1 MYLNIYSI
9 PVYLVAIMMAM
20 LGLLTRSQKSTPGTG
35 YFSLLMF
42 SGAIYSIF
50 YALEISSDSIQLV
63 EIFYTLQY
71 TGIPFIPA
79 FFLLFT
85 ISYTKKTEVI
95 RPAMLFL
102 ILFIPFLTF
111 GFALSNSL
119 HDLFISDGFLDPEG
133 PFPVYAFNRGPL
145 YWVHQVYSLIAILMA
160 ILMLFRMWNTSAP
173 AFRSQ
178 VAVVLIGSS
187 VPFVMY
193 IFYILD
199 MVPWGLDVNPFSFAV
214 TGIFIF
220 IGISKFKLFSLAPL
234 ARNMLFDSIPD
245 GVVVIDRHFRLVDFN
260 ITASKILDIN
270 SRDIGKASGEV
281 FGKWPEV
288 LTFMTIR
295 ENRRDFEIS
304 RITESGSLFLKCYF
318 TPLSDVRSIDRGQ
331 MLIIH
336 DVTGQRKAELEKDE
350 SEEKFRLIFENAPLG
365 LMYFDKDGIIELC
378 NDDFIRILGTTEDK
392 LIGLN
397 LNKLSDKRIQDA
409 LITTFKGESA
419 VFEGEYTSHTGTN
432 KVFVRAIS
440 KPVFSKNNIVEG
452 ALCIMEDITMRM
464 AVDENIRRTNAELKR
479 LNAEKDKFFS
489 ILAHDLRSPF
499 SAFLGF
505 TDILVEGIDTLPA
518 EMIKSIGVSM
528 KESANNLYSLLENLL
543 QWSRMQ
549 QASVTYNP
557 ESFILKNK
565 ILDTIEPLLINSNN
579 KVIDVRYDI
588 ESDLTV
594 FADMNMFET
603 IIRNLFTNA
612 VKFTPKEGSII
623 ISATDT
629 DSLYTELCFRDTGI
643 GMNREMV
650 DNLFRL
656 DVKSSRPGT
665 EGELSSGL
673 GLILCK
679 EYAEMNG
686 GSIRV
691 ESEPGN
697 GSSFYIRLKK
707 TDH

>member
-1 MYLNIYSI
+1 MYLNIYSL

-20 LGLLTRSQKSTPGTG
+20 LSLLTRSHRSTPGTG
-35 YFSLLMF
+35 YFSLLML
-42 SGAIYSIF
+42 SGAVYSIF
-50 YALEISSDSIQLV
+50 YALEISSDSIHLV

-71 TGIPFIPA
+71 LAIPFIPA
-79 FFLLFT
+79 FFLLFA

-95 RPAMLFL
+95 HPGVLFMV
-102 ILFIPFLTF
+102 LFIPFLTL

-119 HDLFISDGFLDPEG
+119 HDLFISGGFLDSEG
-133 PFPVYAFNRGPL
+133 PFPVYTFNRGAF
-145 YWVHQVYSLIAILMA
+145 YWVHQVYSLIVIMLA
-160 ILMLFRMWNTSAP
+160 ILMLFRMWLTSAP

-178 VAVVLIGSS
+178 VAVVLIGST

-193 IFYILD
+193 IFYILG

-260 ITASKILDIN
+260 LTASKILSIY

-281 FGKWPEV
+281 FSKWPEI

-295 ENRRDFEIS
+295 ENKRMFEIS
-304 RITESGSLFLKCYF
+304 RITEGGSLFLKCYF
-318 TPLSDVRSIDRGQ
+318 TPLSDLRIADRGQ

-365 LMYFDKDGIIELC
+365 LMYFDRNGIIELC
-378 NDDFIRILGTTEDK
+378 NDDFVKILGSTEEK

-397 LNKLSDKRIQDA
+397 LNQLNDERIKDA
-409 LITTFKGESA
+409 LNTTFKGESA
-419 VFEGEYTSHTGTN
+419 VFEGEYISYTGTT

-440 KPVFSKNNIVEG
+440 RPVFSKSNVVEG
-452 ALCIMEDITMRM
+452 ALCIMEDVTMRM

-479 LNAEKDKFFS
+479 INAEKDKFFS

-505 TDILVEGIDTLPA
+505 TDILAEGIDTLPV
-518 EMIKSIGVSM
+518 EMIQSIGVSM

-543 QWSRMQ
+543 QWSKMQ
-549 QASVTYNP
+549 QASVNFNP
-557 ESFILKNK
+557 ETFILKNK
-565 ILDTIEPLLINSNN
+565 ILDSIEPLLINSNN

-623 ISATDT
+623 ISATDD
-629 DSLYTELCFRDTGI
+629 DSHYTEICFRDTGI
-643 GMNREMV
+643 GMSREMV

-691 ESEPGN
+691 ESEQGK

>member
-1 MYLNIYSI
+1 MYLNIYSF
-9 PVYLVAIMMAM
+9 PVYFVAIMMVVLAA
-20 LGLLTRSQKSTPGTG
+20 LTRRHRSTPGTG
-35 YFSLLMF
+35 FFSLLML
-42 SGAIYSIF
+42 SGAVYSIF
-50 YALEISSDSIQLV
+50 YALEISSDTLHLV
-63 EIFYTLQY
+63 EVFYTLQY
-71 TGIPFIPA
+71 IGIPFIPA

-95 RPAMLFL
+95 HYGLFFL
-102 ILFIPFLTF
+102 VLFIPFLTF
-111 GFALSNSL
+111 GFALSNSF
-119 HDLFISDGFLDPEG
+119 HDLFISEGFLNSEG
-133 PFPVYAFNRGPL
+133 PFPVYSFTRGPF
-145 YWVHQVYSLIAILMA
+145 YWIHQVYSLFAILTA
-160 ILMLFRMWNTSAP
+160 ILMLLRMWLASAP
-173 AFRSQ
+173 AFRNQIS
-178 VAVVLIGSS
+178 VVLIGST
-187 VPFVMY
+187 VPFIMY
-193 IFYILD
+193 IFYIWD

-220 IGISKFKLFSLAPL
+220 LGISRFKLFSLAPL

-260 ITASKILDIN
+260 LTASKILGIS
-270 SRDIGKASGEV
+270 SREVGKASGEV
-281 FGKWPEV
+281 FSKWPEI
-288 LTFMTIR
+288 LNYMTLR
-295 ENRRDFEIS
+295 EKRRDFEVA
-304 RITESGSLFLKCYF
+304 RITEEGSLFLKCYF
-318 TPLSDVRSIDRGQ
+318 TPLSDNRSMSRGQ
-331 MLIIH
+331 MLIIQ

-365 LMYFDKDGIIELC
+365 LMYFDRDGIIELC
-378 NDDFIRILGTTEDK
+378 NDDFVRILGTTEER

-397 LNKLSDKRIQDA
+397 LNQLRDKRIQDA

-419 VFEGEYTSHTGTN
+419 VFEGEYTSLTGTN
-432 KVFVRAIS
+432 TVFVRAIS
-440 KPVFSKNNIVEG
+440 KPVFSKSNVVEG

-505 TDILVEGIDTLPA
+505 TDILAEGIETLPA
-518 EMIKSIGVSM
+518 EMIQSIGVSM

-549 QASVTYNP
+549 QASVNFNP
-557 ESFILKNK
+557 ESFTLKKK

-588 ESDLTV
+588 ESGLTV

-603 IIRNLFTNA
+603 IIRNVFTNA

-623 ISATDT
+623 ISATHADNN
-629 DSLYTELCFRDTGI
+629 YTEICFKDTGI

-691 ESEPGN
+691 ESEPGK

-707 TDH
+707 TDN